1 MAKSENQKVKT
12 LFVAKYF
19 LENSDEN
26 HPITA
31 GDIVDYLKEE
41 CGIVAERRAI
51 YRDIAALRDV
61 YGMDIDGGQGGRY
74 RLLSRQF
81 EFDDLRLLAECVHAA
96 KFIGR
101 VKIFSHFSL
110 QALA

>member
-1 MAKSENQKVKT
+1 MVYWKQDPESEAAHMAKSENQKVKT

-61 YGMDIDGGQGGRY
+61 YGMDIDGGTGR
-74 RLLSRQF
+74 QIP
-81 EFDDLRLLAECVHAA
+81 ATIPTV
-96 KFIGR
+96 
-101 VKIFSHFSL
+101 
-110 QALA
+110 

>member
-1 MAKSENQKVKT
+1 MVYWKQDPESEAAHMAKSENQKVKT

-31 GDIVDYLKEE
+31 G
-41 CGIVAERRAI
+41 
-51 YRDIAALRDV
+51 
-61 YGMDIDGGQGGRY
+61 
-74 RLLSRQF
+74 
-81 EFDDLRLLAECVHAA
+81 
-96 KFIGR
+96 R

>member
-1 MAKSENQKVKT
+1 MARAEKQKVKT

-31 GDIVDYLKEE
+31 GDIVDYLRED
-41 CGIVAERRAI
+41 CGIEVERRAI

-61 YGMDIDGGQGGRY
+61 YKMDIDGVRGGKY
-74 RLLSRQF
+74 KICGCWLSVSTPPSLY
-81 EFDDLRLLAECVHAA
+81 LRP
-96 KFIGR
+96 R
-101 VKIFSHFSL
+101 PRSL
-110 QALA
+110 